1 LSDKKKSRNDS
12 FANAMLGSGI
22 RGRDPLQNTFYKR
35 DRMLTDQELA
45 RLYYNALVRKI
56 IDTPAE
62 EAVKNWIKIKGDTED
77 CLAIQMH
84 DDLNTEEHFANGLR
98 WSRLFGGS
106 AVLMTINDGGT
117 LEDELN
123 EKNIMEIEA
132 LRVYDK
138 REVII
143 NEPMLMNDDP
153 YSKNYGLPEWIQIC
167 PQSGGMPFYV
177 HRSRVLTFDGDPIPN
192 DERARRSG
200 WGLPTMQGLFDAI
213 AHNDDSYSTGRLLLE
228 RMSQA
233 IVMLNGLNEKIETDE
248 GSEVVKQRLDL
259 IDLARSIR
267 NIMALDKEDEFKV
280 FNVPLTNVPEMI
292 DRFGMFVSALANIPY
307 TMLFGRN
314 TSGLNSNDQSQLE
327 NFYSFVGRMQKRR
340 LKGNVDRLT
349 KLLMLS
355 RNGLFKGIEP
365 KGWKVE
371 LCPLWVPSEKERA
384 ETEKLES
391 DAKKAKAETAKT
403 YADINALDGSEV
415 RQMLSVDS
423 EYAEHMDMSLDMSGE
438 VIDDAQAEE

>member
-1 LSDKKKSRNDS
+1 
-12 FANAMLGSGI
+12 
-22 RGRDPLQNTFYKR
+22 
-35 DRMLTDQELA
+35 
-45 RLYYNALVRKI
+45 
-56 IDTPAE
+56 
-62 EAVKNWIKIKGDTED
+62 
-77 CLAIQMH
+77 
-84 DDLNTEEHFANGLR
+84 
-98 WSRLFGGS
+98 
-106 AVLMTINDGGT
+106 
-117 LEDELN
+117 
-123 EKNIMEIEA
+123 
-132 LRVYDK
+132 
-138 REVII
+138 
-143 NEPMLMNDDP
+143 
-153 YSKNYGLPEWIQIC
+153 
-167 PQSGGMPFYV
+167 
-177 HRSRVLTFDGDPIPN
+177 
-192 DERARRSG
+192 
-200 WGLPTMQGLFDAI
+200 MQGLFDAI